1 MFGDDFRELRRIGHD
16 IIGALQ
22 TVPGVTDAAIDQYTE
37 LPQLSIKVDRVATAR
52 YGINVAD
59 VVDLI
64 STGVGGAAVSQV
76 FIGDRR

>member
-1 MFGDDFRELRRIGHD
+1 MFGDDFKELRRIGRD